1 MNQARLDAVTVVHRV
16 RPGYFHDTAI
26 DKRPV
31 AGPVQVS
38 ATGLDGDQQLSR
50 AHGGTDRAVYAYANE
65 DAQWWGAALGRD
77 IPPGLFGD
85 NLRTT
90 GLDVN
95 AARIGERWRVG
106 DGVLLEVRM
115 PRTPCENLSM
125 RMGIDQFHLRFNA
138 TGRVGAMLKVLI
150 PGTIRAGDV
159 ITVDS
164 RPDHDVTVAD
174 LATGP
179 NADQMREL
187 LDSGVPLARRVRDMA
202 RRIAQRSAPGGSVG
216 SEAIPP

>member
-77 IPPGLFGD
+77 IPPGLFGE

-95 AARIGERWRVG
+95 AARIGDRWRVG

-125 RMGIDQFHLRFNA
+125 RMGIDRFHLSFNA
-138 TGRVGAMLKVLI
+138 TGRVGAMLKVLV

-164 RPDHDVTVAD
+164 RTDHDVTVAD
-174 LATGP
+174 LAIGP
-179 NADQMREL
+179 DASQMRQL
-187 LDSGVPLARRVRDMA
+187 LDSGVPLARRVRDIA
-202 RRIAQRSAPGGSVG
+202 RRIVRRSALGKSAS
-216 SEAIPP
+216 SEARPP